1 MAIVAEMEPEASV
14 PEDEGLHQ
22 QPSAPGRTAVKGD
35 AAAASRTVSPT
46 VLISLLGGL
55 LTAALVVMG
64 SLMIAQM
71 SSLGNSID
79 SLRVEMRSEIGGLRS
94 ETRAEIGGLR
104 AEIADVEARLRAEMQ
119 AGFAQ
124 VNAVLLDHTDRLA
137 RLETAVGLPRADSA
151 QAESSAAPAP

>member
-1 MAIVAEMEPEASV
+1 MAIVAEMEPEASA

-22 QPSAPGRTAVKGD
+22 QPSAPGRTAVQGD
-35 AAAASRTVSPT
+35 AASASRTVSPT

-71 SSLGNSID
+71 SALGNSID
-79 SLRVEMRSEIGGLRS
+79 SLRTEMRSEISGLRGEIGDVEVRLRS
-94 ETRAEIGGLR
+94 EIG
-104 AEIADVEARLRAEMQ
+104 ALRAEMQ

-124 VNAVLLDHTDRLA
+124 VNAVLLEHTDRLA
-137 RLETAVGLPRADSA
+137 RLETAAGLPRPADDELSGKEA
-151 QAESSAAPAP
+151 DPAP

>member
-1 MAIVAEMEPEASV
+1 MAIVAEMEAEASA
-14 PEDEGLHQ
+14 PEDEGLHP
-22 QPSAPGRTAVKGD
+22 QPSAPGRAAVKGD
-35 AAAASRTVSPT
+35 AASASRAVSPT
-46 VLISLLGGL
+46 VLVSLLGGL

-79 SLRVEMRSEIGGLRS
+79 SLRAEMQLEISGLRGEIGGLRA
-94 ETRAEIGGLR
+94 EMRAEIGGLR
-104 AEIADVEARLRAEMQ
+104 AEMRAEMREE
-119 AGFAQ
+119 FAR
-124 VNAVLLDHTDRLA
+124 VHMVLLDHTDRLA

>member
-1 MAIVAEMEPEASV
+1 MAIVAEMEAEASA

-22 QPSAPGRTAVKGD
+22 QPSAPGRAAVKGD
-35 AAAASRTVSPT
+35 AASVSRTVSPT

-79 SLRVEMRSEIGGLRS
+79 SLRVEMRSEISGLRD
-94 ETRAEIGGLR
+94 
-104 AEIADVEARLRAEMQ
+104 EIADVEVRLRAEMRSEIGGLRAEMQ

-137 RLETAVGLPRADSA
+137 RLETAVGLPRAGDEEA
-151 QAESSAAPAP
+151 DPGP